1 MPYTRS
7 LSVAVQVA
15 PEVAPLLQTEL
26 GFAGEEWSERLD
38 SAVQAA
44 VDALAAAEP
53 FPCVYEVSLYLTTDA
68 EIRAL
73 NRLYRG
79 IDAPTDV
86 LSFGYGKPDDAT
98 PSLRF
103 PLQAGGTAPDGFP
116 ICGGGGLFE
125 RLPLQAG
132 GTAPDGFPSRSG
144 GNLKEGGET
153 NSADTLPDLPPLGDI
168 AISVETARRQAPLNG
183 HDLLTELLMLALH
196 GTLHLMGY
204 DDSTNAA
211 RAAMNGRA
219 VSVLR
224 TLGYPARAE
233 WHSRYEKI

>member
-7 LSVAVQVA
+7 LSVALQVA

-26 GFAGEEWSERLD
+26 GYAETEWQERLD
-38 SAVQAA
+38 NAVQAA
-44 VDALAAAEP
+44 VNALTSTEP
-53 FPCVYEVSLYLTTDA
+53 LARPYELALYLTTDA

-73 NRLYRG
+73 NRAYRG

-86 LSFGYGKPDDAT
+86 LSFGYVDVALT
-98 PSLRF
+98 PSPSPTLWERGACV
-103 PLQAGGTAPDGFP
+103 PPRPPAGEGDT
-116 ICGGGGLFE
+116 
-125 RLPLQAG
+125 
-132 GTAPDGFPSRSG
+132 
-144 GNLKEGGET
+144 GGEG
-153 NSADTLPDLPPLGDI
+153 NPDLPPLGDI

-204 DDSTNAA
+204 DDSTDAA

>member
-7 LSVAVQVA
+7 LSVALQVA

-26 GFAGEEWSERLD
+26 GYAETEWQERLD
-38 SAVQAA
+38 NAVQAA
-44 VDALAAAEP
+44 VDALTNAEP
-53 FPCVYEVSLYLTTDA
+53 LARAYELAVYLTTDA

-73 NRLYRG
+73 NRDYRG

-86 LSFGYGKPDDAT
+86 LSFGYVDVALT
-98 PSLRF
+98 PSPSPTAWERGACV
-103 PLQAGGTAPDGFP
+103 PPRPPAGEGDT
-116 ICGGGGLFE
+116 
-125 RLPLQAG
+125 
-132 GTAPDGFPSRSG
+132 
-144 GNLKEGGET
+144 GGEG
-153 NSADTLPDLPPLGDI
+153 NPDLPPLGDI

-204 DDSTNAA
+204 DDSTDAA